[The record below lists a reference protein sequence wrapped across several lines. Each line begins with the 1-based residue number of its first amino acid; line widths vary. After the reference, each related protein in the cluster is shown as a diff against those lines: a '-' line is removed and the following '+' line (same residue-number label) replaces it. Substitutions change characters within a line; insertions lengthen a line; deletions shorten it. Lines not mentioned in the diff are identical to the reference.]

1 MKKRSKDD
9 LIFTHIIKYNADREQ
24 TAYLHKSFQGIGS
37 LLSFHYHEQSHIGTT
52 LRFHCGC
59 ITVYSFFI

>member
-24 TAYLHKSFQGIGS
+24 TVYLHKSFQGIGS
-37 LLSFHYHEQSHIGTT
+37 LLSSHYYEQYHIGTT
-52 LRFHCGC
+52 LRSHCGL
-59 ITVYSFFI
+59 ITVYYFFI